1 MTHKKQIQK
10 YFGKK
15 YINLLKTSLVNKVS
29 EERKDFVRNNLIKT
43 KKKINILEIG
53 SGDGKLLKEFR
64 KFIKTG
70 IGIDISKSMADF
82 SNKENKSKNIKF
94 YQGDILTYKSDIKF
108 DYIIAIGLV
117 EYLKRE
123 KLIFFF
129 KKIFNLLKING
140 VFLFTSRNRLF
151 NILSLNN
158 FTKNE
163 IQNKTFKFLLEE
175 CILTSNTNIDQF
187 IKKNK
192 NLFKVNNFKKN
203 LITDIMVNKREQY
216 TPGQIASLIKNN
228 TKFKIK
234 DIEPLNLHLFNNSIH
249 NLDTK
254 TNKIILKKIKSKNNK
269 MALLPNSSAFGIKL
283 VK

>member
-43 KKKINILEIG
+43 KKKLNILEIG

-94 YQGDILTYKSDIKF
+94 HQGDILTYKSDIKF
-108 DYIIAIGLV
+108 DYIIAIGLI

-123 KLIFFF
+123 KLIF
-129 KKIFNLLKING
+129 
-140 VFLFTSRNRLF
+140 
-151 NILSLNN
+151 
-158 FTKNE
+158 
-163 IQNKTFKFLLEE
+163 
-175 CILTSNTNIDQF
+175 
-187 IKKNK
+187 
-192 NLFKVNNFKKN
+192 
-203 LITDIMVNKREQY
+203 
-216 TPGQIASLIKNN
+216 
-228 TKFKIK
+228 
-234 DIEPLNLHLFNNSIH
+234 
-249 NLDTK
+249 
-254 TNKIILKKIKSKNNK
+254 
-269 MALLPNSSAFGIKL
+269 
-283 VK
+283 